1 MKDSETLERFLHTG
15 ARTQSLDLDRVQ
27 ACTALE
33 TDLCWRSLHD
43 LTNTSEKCRQLTQL
57 FVAFTHARNKQR
69 SKIQKHCFLP

>member
-1 MKDSETLERFLHTG
+1 MKDSETLERFLHT
-15 ARTQSLDLDRVQ
+15 SLDLDRVQ